1 MHDKSVTLE
10 QLGQI
15 IETIDTGIP
24 QTMKLNKETM
34 NIKRMMI
41 GKQLQGRN
49 EYSLERDE
57 TVLHLLTYEIEN
69 EKNKFISVGA
79 LRSSNLRSW
88 VKP

>member
-24 QTMKLNKETM
+24 QTIKLNKETM
-34 NIKRMMI
+34 NIERMMI

-69 EKNKFISVGA
+69 EKNEFISVGA
-79 LRSSNLRSW
+79 LGSSNLGSW

>member
-24 QTMKLNKETM
+24 QTIKLNKETM
-34 NIKRMMI
+34 NIERMMI

-49 EYSLERDE
+49 EYSLERDQ

-69 EKNKFISVGA
+69 EKNEFISVAA
-79 LRSSNLRSW
+79 LGSSNFGSW
-88 VKP
+88 VKR